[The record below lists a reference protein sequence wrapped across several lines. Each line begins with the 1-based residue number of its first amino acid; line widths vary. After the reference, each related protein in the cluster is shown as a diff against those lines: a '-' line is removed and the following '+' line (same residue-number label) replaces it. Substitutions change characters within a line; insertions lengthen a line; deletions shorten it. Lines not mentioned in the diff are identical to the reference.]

1 MKVSALIPAKGFTNA
16 KQRLSPL
23 LDARERGVLA
33 EAMLRDVL
41 GQVVGA
47 RGLEG
52 VFVVT
57 GDERVQEIASSLG
70 SKVIRERNERGETE
84 AVTFALAEMKRR
96 RIQSVLVVPGD
107 IPLARSSDIELLL
120 EQISRHDGASPFAF
134 LTPSHDRLGT
144 NALLL
149 SPPDVIKLR
158 FGYDS
163 FTYHLGEVAARG
175 LPLRVLANE
184 RIALDIDEPKDLESF
199 MSVARGGESY
209 ERLLEMGVDEALE
222 NANRSRKL

>member
-1 MKVSALIPAKGFTNA
+1 MKVSVLIPAKGFTNA

-23 LDARERGVLA
+23 LDAREREVLA

-41 GQVVGA
+41 GQVVCA
-47 RGLEG
+47 RGLEA

-57 GDERVQEIASSLG
+57 GDEKVHEIASSLG
-70 SKVIRERNERGETE
+70 SEVIREQNERGETE
-84 AVTFALAEMKRR
+84 AVTFALAEMKQRGA
-96 RIQSVLVVPGD
+96 QGVLVVPGD
-107 IPLARSSDIELLL
+107 IPLVCSRDIELLL
-120 EQISRHDGASPFAF
+120 EQISQHDGASPYAL
-134 LTPSHDRLGT
+134 LTPSHDRMGT

-163 FTYHLGEVAARG
+163 FIYHLGEVAAQG
-175 LPLRVLANE
+175 LPLRVLGNE
-184 RIALDIDEPKDLESF
+184 RIALDIDEPKDLERF

-209 ERLLEMGVDEALE
+209 DRLLEMGVVEALE